1 MERKTF
7 LRILTMSALGLQ
19 HLDALANAIPSDNKE
34 MPVVFAGHGSPM
46 NGIED
51 NTFSRTWV
59 ELAKTM
65 PIPEAVV
72 VVSAHWLTRGTWV
85 TAMEHPRTIHDFAG
99 FPPQLSAFQ
108 YPAPGSPTLARE
120 IVKGASA
127 LPIQLDHEWGLDHG
141 TWSVIRWMYPKANI
155 PVLQV
160 SLDMK
165 NTEQQHYELG
175 QALAKLRKRRVLVI
189 GSGNMVHNLRMI
201 AWDKLAEPDFGFD
214 WAQDM
219 NVLFKEKISKQDH
232 TALINYRA
240 LSKVAML
247 AIPTPDHYWPLL
259 TTLGLTSAK
268 DSIRFFNDN
277 AVGGSLTMTGVVFG
291 G

>member
-1 MERKTF
+1 MGT
-7 LRILTMSALGLQ
+7 LGLQ
-19 HLDALANAIPSDNKE
+19 HLEALANAIPVDSKE

-51 NTFSRTWV
+51 NPFSRTWAG
-59 ELAKTM
+59 LAKSM
-65 PIPEAVV
+65 PVPEAVV

-85 TAMEHPRTIHDFAG
+85 TAMEKPRTIHDFSG
-99 FPPQLSAFQ
+99 FPPQLSAVQ
-108 YPAPGSPTLARE
+108 YPAPGSPRLARD

-160 SLDMK
+160 SLDLK

-175 QALAKLRKRRVLVI
+175 QALATLRKRRVLVI
-189 GSGNMVHNLRMI
+189 GSGNMVHNLRMV
-201 AWDKLAEPDFGFD
+201 AWDRLQDPEFGFD
-214 WAQDM
+214 WAHDM
-219 NVLFKEKISKQDH
+219 NTLFKDKISKQDH
-232 TALINYRA
+232 KALINYRA
-240 LSKVAML
+240 LSKAAML

-259 TTLGLTSAK
+259 ATLGATHSG
-268 DSIRFFNDN
+268 DTIRFFNDK